1 MNEMTSDCLILGGGV
16 IGLSLAWELA
26 QAGIRVRVIDRG
38 QPGQEA
44 SWAGAG
50 MLPPGIRRQCNT
62 PLEQLQGLGSE
73 LHPQWHEKL
82 FEATG
87 IDNGFRRSGA
97 VYLAKPRSSKR
108 NAAADNSGV
117 DDHSLAEDIA
127 AWQSRGIRAEALDA
141 DTLRAIE
148 PAIEPSLAS
157 TSLDNPTACFLPD
170 ECQIRN
176 PRHLRAL
183 LVACSRAG
191 VEISPGVE
199 AEDFVVTGNNN
210 SSPQDS
216 NKRVTGVIAGGHV
229 LKADHICITTGSWS
243 AALVRRLG
251 ISISV
256 RPMRGQMVLLRD
268 SHCTLKRIVNV
279 GPRYLV
285 PRGDGLVLVGS
296 TEEEAGFD
304 RSTTAQGIQGLLDF
318 ALELAPSLSQ
328 AVVERSWAG
337 LRPATAGGMPYLGL
351 LPGFENVSV
360 AAGHFRAGLWLSPAT
375 AVVMRQAILN
385 QKPEID
391 LTPFSSDKH

>member
-1 MNEMTSDCLILGGGV
+1 MNVTSTDCLILGGGV

-26 QAGIRVRVIDRG
+26 QAGMRVRVIDRS

-50 MLPPGIRRQCNT
+50 MLPPGVRRLADS

-82 FEATG
+82 YETTG

-97 VYLAKPRSSKR
+97 IYLAQNRKSTGQ
-108 NAAADNSGV
+108 AASQSHGSTPND
-117 DDHSLAEDIA
+117 LREDIA
-127 AWQSRGIRAEALDA
+127 AWHARGIRADVLDA
-141 DTLRAIE
+141 DALRTIE
-148 PAIEPSLAS
+148 PTLVPELATNSQTAPS
-157 TSLDNPTACFLPD
+157 ACFLPD

-183 LVACSRAG
+183 LVACTKAG

-199 AEDFVVTGNNN
+199 AEDFVVSKASGN
-210 SSPQDS
+210 SSNDS
-216 NKRVTGVIAGGHV
+216 GKRVTGVLAGGQV
-229 LKADHICITTGSWS
+229 LQADHICITTGSWS

-251 ISISV
+251 INIRV
-256 RPMRGQMVLLRD
+256 RPMRGQIVLLRD
-268 SHCTLKRIVNV
+268 PNCSLKRIVNV

-296 TEEEAGFD
+296 TEEEVGFD

-318 ALELAPSLSQ
+318 ALELAPSLSKG
-328 AVVERSWAG
+328 VVERTWAG
-337 LRPATAGGMPYLGL
+337 LRPATVDGMPYLGRI
-351 LPGFENVSV
+351 PGFENVSL

-375 AVVMRQAILN
+375 AVVMRQTILG
-385 QKPEID
+385 QPTEID
-391 LTPFSSDKH
+391 LAAFSSHKH